1 MGWFENE
8 VGSHSKENI
17 TSSLISSWTSLD
29 FFHDK
34 FWVYPVVEQTLISI
48 NNVYNI
54 IVYIIYYVL
63 YIIYYMIYIIY
74 IYISYIRVNDSDT
87 GLLCLVFRN
96 SSNN

>member
-1 MGWFENE
+1 MAWFDNE

-48 NNVYNI
+48 NVYIYNI
-54 IVYIIYYVL
+54 IYHIIYIYV
-63 YIIYYMIYIIY
+63 YIYIIY
-74 IYISYIRVNDSDT
+74 P
-87 GLLCLVFRN
+87 GK
-96 SSNN
+96 